1 MNARP
6 TAREQA
12 KIPVL
17 TARTLSLK
25 VFFMMCASFAQFGL
39 EADSKDFFETVEEN

>member
-25 VFFMMCASFAQFGL
+25 VFMISASFAQFGL